1 MISIYIIHR
10 NVYLGFFNFSCRG
23 YLRIRF
29 WMFWVCL
36 KMGSIPQ
43 EMSTVFLWETPIWSL
58 RFFWVRLKLDVFK
71 IAKIYQKVYSMLRK
85 KHSKI
90 IGSVLGKTYRF

>member
-1 MISIYIIHR
+1 MD
-10 NVYLGFFNFSCRG
+10 VLGLSE
-23 YLRIRF
+23 
-29 WMFWVCL
+29 
-36 KMGSIPQ
+36 MGSIPQ
-43 EMSTVFLWETPIWSL
+43 EMMYCILMGNPHLEPTF
-58 RFFWVRLKLDVFK
+58 FFWVRLKLDVFK

>member
-1 MISIYIIHR
+1 
-10 NVYLGFFNFSCRG
+10 LGVLGLSENGVDPARDDVLYSYGKPPFGAYVFFG
-23 YLRIRF
+23 
-29 WMFWVCL
+29 
-36 KMGSIPQ
+36 
-43 EMSTVFLWETPIWSL
+43 
-58 RFFWVRLKLDVFK
+58 VRLKLDVFK